1 MAYVEPQGAQ
11 SLNTSTLA
19 GSAAQHSVADLT
31 GPEPISKIKRR
42 WPTWLGALLSVLM
55 IVGVGNELLKN
66 GLTGLSLVAPSNL
79 GFYLVFLLCY
89 LAPPAF
95 DFAIF
100 RRLWG
105 IPWSGMIALNKKRIA
120 NDVVLGYSG
129 EAYFYTWARQRT
141 QMVAAPFGAVKDVSI
156 LSAIAGNATTL
167 ALMAIALPLVG
178 DLLTPAQYKTGLIS
192 FGVII
197 AMSLPF
203 LIFSKRVFSLPR
215 RVLWWVFGMHTLRI
229 ITASVLLALV
239 WHFAMPEVSILM
251 WLLLSVARMLVS
263 RLPLVPNKDLLF
275 ANFAIIMIGQGEA
288 LSQLM
293 ALVAAAT
300 LLMHAV
306 LIAGFAVLSF
316 VRKDL

>member
-1 MAYVEPQGAQ
+1 MT
-11 SLNTSTLA
+11 TSALA
-19 GSAAQHSVADLT
+19 GSAAQQGVAELT
-31 GPEPISKIKRR
+31 GPEPIAKIKRR
-42 WPTWLGALLSVLM
+42 WPTWLGAALSVLM
-55 IVGVGNELLKN
+55 VVGVGNELLDN
-66 GLTGLSLVAPSNL
+66 GLTGLWRAAPTNVT
-79 GFYLVFLLCY
+79 FYIIFLLCY

-105 IPWSGMIALNKKRIA
+105 IPWSGMIALHKKRIA

-167 ALMAIALPLVG
+167 ALMAIALPLVV

-197 AMSLPF
+197 AMSVPF

-215 RVLWWVFGMHTLRI
+215 RVLWWVFGVHTLRI
-229 ITASVLLALV
+229 ITASVMLALV
-239 WHFAMPEVSILM
+239 WHFAMPDVSILM
-251 WLLLSVARMLVS
+251 WLVLSAARMLVS

-288 LSQLM
+288 LSELM

-316 VRKDL
+316 IRKDL